1 VRPERIEAMT
11 LFRIAG
17 LCLLFIV
24 FVHIVAPG
32 QDENQKTP
40 DQSPKTRRQI
50 WINLKTGEIVTG
62 DLVKVDLE
70 TVEFKVRNI
79 LQTVSLDKVSN
90 ISFVEV
96 SIRPPTISLL
106 GSTSVKPSG
115 PIEPMTDELKPTILY
130 KEKAK
135 YTKDARDNNVEG
147 IVVLNLVFT
156 ADGKITGIR
165 VVRGLPD
172 GLTEKAIEAAQK
184 IRFNP
189 ATRDGQPISVR
200 GNLEF
205 SFQLGN

>member
-1 VRPERIEAMT
+1 MT
-11 LFRIAG
+11 IFRIAG

-24 FVHIVAPG
+24 FGYIVSSG

-50 WINLKTGEIVTG
+50 WIELKTGEIVTG

-70 TVEFKVRNI
+70 TIEFKVRNI

-90 ISFVEV
+90 ISFVEP
-96 SIRPPTISLL
+96 SNQPPTISLL
-106 GSTSVKPSG
+106 GSISATRSG
-115 PIEPMTDELKPTILY
+115 PIEPMTDELDTTILY

-135 YTKDARDNNVEG
+135 YTKDARDNNVQG
-147 IVVLNLVFT
+147 VVVLNLVFT

>member
-1 VRPERIEAMT
+1 MT
-11 LFRIAG
+11 IYRIAG

-24 FVHIVAPG
+24 FGYIVSPG
-32 QDENQKTP
+32 QDDKTP

-50 WINLKTGEIVTG
+50 WIRLKTGEIVTG

-70 TVEFKVRNI
+70 RVEFKVRDI
-79 LQTVSLDKVSN
+79 LQTVSLDQVSN
-90 ISFVEV
+90 INFVEP
-96 SIRPPTISLL
+96 SNRPPTIALL
-106 GSTSVKPSG
+106 GSTSAKPSG

-135 YTKDARDNNVEG
+135 YTKEARDNNVEG
-147 IVVLNLVFT
+147 VVVLNLVFT